1 MKSQI
6 FLQEFKGNKNSDRQH
21 NSRTKSSKNNEES
34 SCSDSDEEPMRKKK
48 AVKRGMPRKRC
59 RRIFVGLGVTILV
72 MSPLVTAIIFGTLL
86 DDTIRYVFHKV
97 DCQGR
102 KNELR
107 VIQVIL

>member
-1 MKSQI
+1 MHDNQDVKDSSEAEADQ
-6 FLQEFKGNKNSDRQH
+6 QNP
-21 NSRTKSSKNNEES
+21 RTKSSKNKEES
-34 SCSDSDEEPMRKKK
+34 SSSDSDEEPMRKKK
-48 AVKRGMPRKRC
+48 AVKRGMPPKRG

-86 DDTIRYVFHKV
+86 DDTVRYVFHNV

-107 VIQVIL
+107 VIQVI